1 MDFGGLPP
9 IPTSSF
15 WQFSSLAIFPS
26 FRVPDFQGRF
36 EALNNIFRDHHI
48 QIVDRDRF

>member
-9 IPTSSF
+9 ISTVSF
-15 WQFSSLAIFPS
+15 WQFFWPS

-36 EALNNIFRDHHI
+36 EALNNIFRALHKKTKEK
-48 QIVDRDRF
+48 VRF